1 MNFPL
6 ISEYIESIKMA
17 EDNFATL
24 VNLRPVLDDNG
35 EPIMSSG
42 NFAVVFKM
50 EDFITNEVFAV
61 KCFTKD
67 QEGRDE
73 AYQAIAKEMEKI
85 ESPYFVKMQYLE
97 KELFVNSS
105 VSSEEEFPVVVM
117 DWVDGLTLDQYIKN
131 NIDDRYALELLSYCF
146 CQLAYWLVQQPFAHG
161 DLKPD
166 NIIVRDNGML
176 TLVDYDGMYVPEMF
190 DQKARELGSPNF
202 RHPNRT
208 TSDFDSHIDDLPLV
222 SIALALRMIWLDKKW
237 FEEYSDSEHFIF
249 QASDFAN
256 IVRSEVFQKLYDSV
270 SDRVS
275 LGLINLLLLVCKE
288 NAIIKENY
296 NTFIFDAPTLRNK
309 KYKELYWQLAQNGN
323 WEIQALYG
331 GELCRGVIL
340 EKQVVDGITLI
351 YDSINNGCE
360 RALNILGN
368 CYKNGF
374 GVSFDINKAIKLYSK
389 AAAEQ
394 GNIGAKRALG
404 VCYIKGDGV
413 PKDATKALK
422 LFILT
427 AGKGDCMSQF
437 NLGLCYEKGEGLTKD
452 VYKAIQWYLKAAQQ
466 GFIPAQN
473 NLGLCYIR
481 VKDYKKAVYWFS
493 KAAEEGNAY
502 SQCSLGVCY
511 EKGKGI
517 EKNINKAKEWYKKA
531 ANQGHEKA
539 IKKLKELQ

>member
-1 MNFPL
+1 MTFPL

-24 VNLRPVLDDNG
+24 INLRPVLDDNG

-50 EDFITNEVFAV
+50 EDITTDEVFAV

-97 KELFVNSS
+97 NELFVNSS
-105 VSSEEEFPVVVM
+105 VSSEEEFSVVVM
-117 DWVDGLTLDQYIKN
+117 DWVDGLTLDQYVKK

-166 NIIVRDNGML
+166 NIIVRNNGML

-256 IVRSEVFQKLYDSV
+256 IVRSDVFQELYDSV
-270 SDRVS
+270 SDRIT

-288 NAIIKENY
+288 NAIIERDY
-296 NTFIFDAPTLRNK
+296 NNFVFYAPPLQNK
-309 KYKELYWQLAQNGN
+309 IYEGLYVQMAKNGN
-323 WEIQALYG
+323 WEMQALYG
-331 GELCRGVIL
+331 GALCHGSIVKRREV
-340 EKQVVDGITLI
+340 EGITLI
-351 YDSINNGCE
+351 YDSINRGCI
-360 RALNILGN
+360 RALNVLGT
-368 CYKNGF
+368 CYKDGY
-374 GVSFDINKAIKLYSK
+374 GVSKDLRKATEWYIKASKEGDAIAQRNIASCYANGEGVENDESK
-389 AAAEQ
+389 AVNMYFRAALQGNPRAQCELGICYWGGDGVKKDYYKAMKFFDKAAGQGYVEAQYNLGLFYEEGYAVKKNIEKAVEWISKAAEQ
-394 GNIGAKRALG
+394 GDSVAQYKLG
-404 VCYIKGDGV
+404 
-413 PKDATKALK
+413 TL
-422 LFILT
+422 
-427 AGKGDCMSQF
+427 
-437 NLGLCYEKGEGLTKD
+437 
-452 VYKAIQWYLKAAQQ
+452 YLNV
-466 GFIPAQN
+466 I
-473 NLGLCYIR
+473 
-481 VKDYKKAVYWFS
+481 KDYQKSIMWFTKSADQGNGMAV
-493 KAAEEGNAY
+493 
-502 SQCSLGVCY
+502 
-511 EKGKGI
+511 
-517 EKNINKAKEWYKKA
+517 AKL
-531 ANQGHEKA
+531 
-539 IKKLKELQ
+539 IELQ